1 MVKADIIRSIELKLG
16 LSHEE
21 AGVQVEQILSLIKS
35 TLMDDDSV
43 LISGF
48 GQWKVREKKSRVGRN
63 PKTREEYE
71 ISPRSVVTFYPSNVW
86 RSEIAKLN
94 SGK

>member
-21 AGVQVEQILSLIKS
+21 ASLQVEQILSLIKDQ
-35 TLMDDDSV
+35 LMDSDPV

-48 GQWKVREKKSRVGRN
+48 GQWKVRGKKARVGRN

-86 RSEIAKLN
+86 REEISQN
-94 SGK
+94 SDS